1 MESLPDPGPPGPA
14 DAVAALGKGART
26 RRRLLELAIA
36 RFARDGYR
44 RTSVSAVARDAGLSP
59 AAVYAYFDGKE
70 GLFEAAVDA
79 DAGALIEEA
88 LPAAPAG
95 SLRDRYPAMLL
106 GLVEGLDRH
115 PLARRVLA
123 GGEPDV
129 IHRLLTL
136 TSLRTLREAVTAE
149 LAEGAERGEVR
160 SDIDPSVVAFGL
172 ETIVLSLLMA
182 SLQAGP
188 DATADRAAAAVAV
201 LDAALRPPP
210 SG

>member
-1 MESLPDPGPPGPA
+1 MSSLPEPGPHAAA
-14 DAVAALGKGART
+14 DPVEASGKGART
-26 RRRLLELAIA
+26 RRRLLDLAIT

-79 DAGALIEEA
+79 DAGALIEEV
-88 LPAAPAG
+88 LPAAPSG
-95 SLRDRYPAMLL
+95 SLRDRYPEILL
-106 GLVEGLDRH
+106 GLIDGLDRH

-123 GGEPDV
+123 GAEPEV
-129 IHRLLTL
+129 IHRLLAL
-136 TSLRTLREAVTAE
+136 PSLRALREAVTAE
-149 LAEGAERGEVR
+149 IAAAIERGEVR
-160 SDIDPSVVAFGL
+160 ADVDPAELAFGL
-172 ETIVLSLLMA
+172 ETIVLALLMA

-188 DATADRAAAAVAV
+188 EAISARAEAALAV
-201 LDAALRPPP
+201 LDAALRPP